1 MSTKSDSKI
10 NHLLTTIPKG
20 VVLLSSWLVEQ
31 GYSRELQKRYKASR
45 WFDSIGAGALIRS
58 GDAVD
63 YLGGVYAL
71 QQQACSSIH
80 PAGRTALSLLGKS
93 HYLEF
98 EPSQVTLFGL
108 ANEKL
113 PAWFVKRDWGVE
125 INYLASAFLPAGL
138 GIITVELK
146 NFSVSVSGAA
156 RALMEC
162 LYLAPEKQTLLEA
175 YELMEGLNNLRPDQ
189 VQPLLEQCRS
199 VKVKRLFLYLA
210 EKAGHDWFNYLDRN
224 TIDVGKGKRSFATHG
239 VYIAKYQ
246 MTVPATLA
254 EKTYE

>member
-1 MSTKSDSKI
+1 MQSKI
-10 NHLLTTIPKG
+10 NRLLSSTPKG

-31 GYSRELQKRYKASR
+31 GYSRELQKRYKVSQ
-45 WFDSIGAGALIRS
+45 WFESIGSGAMIRS
-58 GDAVD
+58 GDDVD

-71 QQQACSSIH
+71 QQQMGYSIH

-93 HYLEF
+93 HYLELS
-98 EPSQVTLFGL
+98 PSRVTLFGL

-113 PAWFVKRDWGVE
+113 PGWFKKRDWGAG
-125 INYLASAFLPAGL
+125 IDYQASAFLPAML
-138 GIITVELK
+138 GMTTVELK

-162 LYLAPEKQTLLEA
+162 LYMAPEKQTLLEA

-189 VQPLLEQCRS
+189 VQSLLEQCRS

-210 EKAGHDWFNYLDRN
+210 EKAGHDWFNYLDRR
-224 TIDVGKGKRSFATHG
+224 TIDVGKGKRSFARNG
-239 VYIAKYQ
+239 VYIADYQ
-246 MTVPATLA
+246 ITVPAALA
-254 EKTYE
+254 EKSYE